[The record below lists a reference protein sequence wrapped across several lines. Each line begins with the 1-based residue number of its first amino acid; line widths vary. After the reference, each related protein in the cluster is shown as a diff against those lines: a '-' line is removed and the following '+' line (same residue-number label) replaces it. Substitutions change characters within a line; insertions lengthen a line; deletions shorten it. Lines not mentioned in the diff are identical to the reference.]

1 MLRLDDVGISF
12 AGAAANEA
20 LDLVVAPGEFVAV
33 IGPSGCGK
41 TTLLR
46 IAAGLVQPTR
56 GRVANG
62 FARTGL
68 VFQEP
73 RLAPW
78 SDAVANAAFGLKAL
92 GVEKAERRR
101 RARVLLLELGL
112 SEHDLRKRPAAL
124 SGGMQQRVAL
134 ARALAIEP
142 QLLLMDEPFAALDVA
157 LRRRMQDLVLQSV
170 RQTGRT
176 VVLVTH
182 DVAEAVRV
190 ASRIVVLSPRPAR
203 LVADAPNLAVDEPAA
218 IYLAAAE
225 LLRRAPVAAALYPAT

>member
-1 MLRLDDVGISF
+1 MLNLSDVGMSF
-12 AGAAANEA
+12 SGAAAIEA
-20 LDLVVAPGEFVAV
+20 LDLAVSPGEVVAV

-46 IAAGLVQPTR
+46 IAAGLVQPSR
-56 GRVANG
+56 GRVANA
-62 FARTGL
+62 FARTGV
-68 VFQEP
+68 VFQEA

-101 RARVLLLELGL
+101 RARALLLQMGL
-112 SEHDLRKRPAAL
+112 SEQDLPKRPAAL

-142 QLLLMDEPFAALDVA
+142 QLLLMDEPFAALDA
-157 LRRRMQDLVLQSV
+157 GLRRRMQDLVAQSV
-170 RQTGRT
+170 RQSGQT

-190 ASRIVVLSPRPAR
+190 ASRIVVLSPRPAGI
-203 LVADAPNLAVDEPAA
+203 VADAPNSPVDEPAA
-218 IYLAAAE
+218 IYLAASE
-225 LLRRAPVAAALYPAT
+225 LLRRAPVAAALYPPE